1 MKITDLRYSSHV
13 RNIIKM
19 IHVKL
24 TVIML
29 VIMAVMVVA
38 PGGDADGEAGFQVV
52 RVLEL
57 QSSGPRYGLGVSQR
71 PRCKFQLPA
80 YSWYDLRQ

>member
-38 PGGDADGEAGFQVV
+38 RGGDADGEAGFQVV

-57 QSSGPRYGLGVSQR
+57 
-71 PRCKFQLPA
+71 
-80 YSWYDLRQ
+80 